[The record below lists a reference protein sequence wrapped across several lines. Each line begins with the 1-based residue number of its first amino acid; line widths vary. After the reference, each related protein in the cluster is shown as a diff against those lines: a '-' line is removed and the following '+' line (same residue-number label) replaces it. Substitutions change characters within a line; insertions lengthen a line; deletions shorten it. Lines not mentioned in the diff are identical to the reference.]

1 MLESVLVINDEY
13 MQELGIFCTKKG
25 LMLQET
31 VDSYFSIMKQCSEQ
45 GIVKGEIAQKI
56 KFLMEEASR
65 IQNIIED
72 VGNKTRELSLN
83 YLEES
88 YSQEQYYF

>member
-45 GIVKGEIAQKI
+45 GIVKGEIT
-56 KFLMEEASR
+56 
-65 IQNIIED
+65 
-72 VGNKTRELSLN
+72 G
-83 YLEES
+83 
-88 YSQEQYYF
+88 